1 MRRLFKEILNASR
14 PSEHPPVGGENVKTL
29 RWDHSLQIQNLLL
42 FVLLKFGIFCFV
54 FISEYHFYV
63 RFYVKGCHTGYGSQI
78 ENITDG

>member
-1 MRRLFKEILNASR
+1 MRRLFKKILNASR

-42 FVLLKFGIFCFV
+42 FVLLKFRVFCFY
-54 FISEYHFYV
+54 FFFKYHFYV
-63 RFYVKGCHTGYGSQI
+63 KFYVKGCHTENGSQI